1 MSFIPLPDAT
11 IAFYPDFLK
20 KNQANEMFES
30 LYKETSWQQDP
41 ITVFGKTYPQP
52 RLTALY
58 GNNGLPYSYS
68 NITMHPHPFTQ
79 EMNLL
84 LNNIKAV
91 CSTEFT
97 SVLMNLYRNGS
108 DSNGWHSDDEK
119 ELGADPVIASLSL
132 GATRMFHLRH
142 KFDKSKRHK
151 MELTHGSLLLMS
163 GKTQHFWQH
172 QIPKTKKEV
181 APRINLTFRKITVVK
196 K

>member
-20 KNQANEMFES
+20 KNQANEMFET
-30 LYKETSWQQDP
+30 LYKETPWQQDP

-58 GNNGLPYSYS
+58 GNKGLPYSYS
-68 NITMHPHPFTQ
+68 NITMHPHPLTQ

-119 ELGADPVIASLSL
+119 ELGTDPVIASLSL

-142 KFDKSKRHK
+142 KFDKSQRHK

-181 APRINLTFRKITVVK
+181 APRINLTFRKIRVVK

>member
-1 MSFIPLPDAT
+1 
-11 IAFYPDFLK
+11 
-20 KNQANEMFES
+20 
-30 LYKETSWQQDP
+30 
-41 ITVFGKTYPQP
+41 
-52 RLTALY
+52 
-58 GNNGLPYSYS
+58 
-68 NITMHPHPFTQ
+68 
-79 EMNLL
+79 LL

-119 ELGADPVIASLSL
+119 ELGTDPVIASLSL

-142 KFDKSKRHK
+142 KFDKSQRHK

-181 APRINLTFRKITVVK
+181 APRINLTFRKIRVVK